1 MTTKVNNYFFFK
13 FFRFFFRK
21 ATTMFNQVKIL
32 RVLQLIAM
40 LQQRPSKSIKQLS
53 SMLNNT
59 ERTVYRYLDL
69 IKELGFDLQRDS
81 NFRFY
86 IASDS
91 TDSVNLFTTEESELM
106 KDILMKT
113 GGDNRLKDSILRK
126 VYLKSEVSVQGE
138 HLLNAYMGKMI
149 DDLSYAIQND
159 LQVILKNY
167 HSVSTSMVTDK
178 LVEPIKF
185 TENYSMLCAYD
196 IDAQENVFFKIERFT
211 DVEVLNLHNLHKK
224 FHKFEKLDAFGNS
237 PSPINQPF
245 QVELLMSL
253 RAYILLKEEY
263 PGTLQFIK
271 KVRNSYMLS
280 TTVNEAKPVIR
291 FVMGLLD
298 EIEILGSDDFQE
310 YVLEYV
316 KKLLLA

>member
-1 MTTKVNNYFFFK
+1 ML
-13 FFRFFFRK
+13 
-21 ATTMFNQVKIL
+21 NQVKIL
-32 RVLQLIAM
+32 RVLQLISM

-86 IASDS
+86 IASDN
-91 TDSVNLFTTEESELM
+91 TDSINLFTSEESELM
-106 KDILMKT
+106 KNLLLT
-113 GGDNRLKDSILRK
+113 SNGDNILKDSILRK
-126 VYLKSEVSVQGE
+126 VYLKSEVSMQGE

-149 DDLSYAIQND
+149 EDLSYAIENEF
-159 LQVILKNY
+159 QVILKNY
-167 HSVSTSMVTDK
+167 HSVSTSVVGDK

-196 IDAQENVFFKIERFT
+196 IEASENLFFKIERFS
-211 DVEVLNLHNLHKK
+211 DVEVLNVPNK
-224 FHKFEKLDAFGNS
+224 FKILHKFEKLDAFGNP
-237 PSPINQPF
+237 PSPINPPF
-245 QVELLMSL
+245 KVELLLSL

-271 KVRNSYMLS
+271 KTRNSYVLS
-280 TTVNEAKPVIR
+280 TKVNEAKPVIR

-310 YVLEYV
+310 YILEYV